1 MCVCGGGGDEVVSC
15 ATAVDCD
22 IVTCGTHHIRQV
34 SPDFFL
40 VARIITT
47 VTITM
52 MIRLI
57 YREGGGEGRGG
68 EGRGGGGESMNSEMG
83 GGDLEGM
90 THSPLV

>member
-1 MCVCGGGGDEVVSC
+1 MLLQLTV
-15 ATAVDCD
+15 
-22 IVTCGTHHIRQV
+22 IVTCDSCTHHIRQV

-57 YREGGGEGRGG
+57 YREGGEGRGG
-68 EGRGGGGESMNSEMG
+68 EGNQ
-83 GGDLEGM
+83 
-90 THSPLV
+90 